1 MHLFYKTTVVFLALL
16 RLGSLCH
23 GEDLS
28 IIRSDIQ
35 AFKHDPRGPYQAI
48 RWFCPDGSL
57 LPAWERCSIPGGLQ
71 HALPK
76 GRVTELAAEH
86 HLYLGQV
93 LAGTKFEAFF
103 DRDTRHSRMKQYQ
116 LEKFLRISDDGWIH
130 RRARYYRGAVQA
142 EDEEAWGN
150 DFLTWLVSQEDVL
163 EEQFFLARQIAKD
176 VPHSGDRDRSTRVRA
191 LAKDIAAVV
200 PEFMNL
206 RVKIH
211 GRPEAGDVE
220 RVRVFLRENKASLPP
235 DAREKIDQLTRELEA
250 TYRRADVSHLGRY
263 LEVVP
268 PEAPLGE
275 QLRKVMKRDSS
286 RPENLAELAELLLL
300 VRAHIRDVPEE
311 HRLAVLDLSI
321 DAETILLHTAVAP
334 NPRTLREL
342 FQRNYF
348 LAKAA
353 AGCGFIEPWEWE
365 QLEPYLLPS
374 SDDLTSMEFL
384 EAVNAAERVVAW
396 GAGMMA
402 GVYGSIVDR
411 FSEFEP
417 LSRGFIDERIRSS
430 ILLRFGEAA
439 DQLYEA
445 STRVSGQTHELM
457 GMMNLGGVRGLNPG
471 FALGELTVLK
481 QVPDGMELS
490 PEKIYVLFR
499 APDDLEPVAGL
510 ATVSEGNAVSHVQ
523 LLARNLGIPNASLS
537 SRLLSELVPYSGA
550 QVFYAVSPRG
560 SVVMK
565 PADAMSSEEAAL
577 FQSGEPSAAQLRVPV
592 ENVSLDASDLLQL
605 STLRTSHSG
614 VVCGPKAAHL
624 GQLSSLFPDSVPAG
638 LVIPF
643 AEFHRHLGQTMRGS
657 SSTYWDALAELFSPE
672 NALDP
677 SGMNGRLQAI
687 RDSIRTIRFLPGF
700 SENLRKR
707 FSEVFGRPMG
717 TLRMFVRSDT
727 NMEDLENFTGAG
739 LNLTVA
745 HIQEE
750 EQILQAI
757 RDVWASPFS
766 ERSYRWRRSVLA
778 NPLAVFPSVLLTP
791 SVNVEKSGVL
801 ITSGTSFGEAD
812 DLTVA
817 FNWGGAGA
825 VGGQSAETYLLR
837 ADGRDVLASPSREP
851 EFDALPEAD
860 DIEIR
865 SVSFHHPI
873 LSRSERLRI
882 RELAQTLSTH
892 FEGALDVELGFEAG
906 RLWLFQ
912 VRPFVQNEKARSST
926 YLKSLDRKP
935 AQHRITLDDPLDSS
949 LEPASSYED
958 RP

>member
-1 MHLFYKTTVVFLALL
+1 MTG
-16 RLGSLCH
+16 GST
-23 GEDLS
+23 GV
-28 IIRSDIQ
+28 
-35 AFKHDPRGPYQAI
+35 
-48 RWFCPDGSL
+48 
-57 LPAWERCSIPGGLQ
+57 
-71 HALPK
+71 
-76 GRVTELAAEH
+76 RVTTAAP
-86 HLYLGQV
+86 
-93 LAGTKFEAFF
+93 F
-103 DRDTRHSRMKQYQ
+103 RPRTRK
-116 LEKFLRISDDGWIH
+116 
-130 RRARYYRGAVQA
+130 RG
-142 EDEEAWGN
+142 ET
-150 DFLTWLVSQEDVL
+150 DFLTWLVSQDDVL
-163 EEQFFLARQIAKD
+163 EEQFFLVRQIAKD
-176 VPHSGDRDRSTRVRA
+176 VPHSGEMDRSTRVRA
-191 LAKDIAAVV
+191 LAKDIAADV

-220 RVRVFLRENKASLPP
+220 RVRVFLRENNASLPP
-235 DAREKIDQLTRELEA
+235 GAREKIDLLTRELEA
-250 TYRRADVSHLGRY
+250 TYRRADVSRLERY

-268 PEAPLGE
+268 AETPLGE
-275 QLRKVMKRDSS
+275 QLRKVMNQDSS
-286 RPENLAELAELLLL
+286 RPKELAELLLL
-300 VRAHIRDVPEE
+300 VRAHIRDVPEQR
-311 HRLAVLDLSI
+311 RLAVLGLSI
-321 DAETILLHTAVAP
+321 DAEAILLHTAIAP

-353 AGCGFIEPWEWE
+353 VGCGFIEPWEWE

-384 EAVNAAERVVAW
+384 EAVNAAERGVAW
-396 GAGMMA
+396 GAGMVA

-411 FSEFEP
+411 FSQFEP

-430 ILLRFGEAA
+430 ILLRFGEAV
-439 DQLYEA
+439 DRLYEV

-457 GMMNLGGVRGLNPG
+457 GMTNRGGVRGLNPG
-471 FALGELTVLK
+471 FALGELSVLK
-481 QVPDGMELS
+481 EAPDGIELS
-490 PEKIYVLFR
+490 PEKIYVLLR
-499 APDDLEPVAGL
+499 APDDLEPVAGI

-523 LLARNLGIPNASLS
+523 LLARNLGISNASLS
-537 SRLLSELVPYSGA
+537 SRLLSELVPYSGTE
-550 QVFYAVSPRG
+550 VFYAVSPRG

-577 FQSGEPSAAQLRVPV
+577 FQSREPSAAKLRVPV
-592 ENVSLDASDLLQL
+592 DKVSLDASGLLQL

-643 AEFHRHLGQTMRGS
+643 AEFHRHLDQTMPGS
-657 SSTYWDALAELFSPE
+657 SSTYWDALAELFLPE
-672 NALDP
+672 NALDS
-677 SGMNGRLQAI
+677 SGMPVQLDQLEAI

-700 SENLRKR
+700 SDKLLKR
-707 FSEVFGRPMG
+707 FSEIFGRPMG

-727 NMEDLENFTGAG
+727 NMEDLESFTGAG

-778 NPLAVFPSVLLTP
+778 NPLAVYPSVLLIP

-801 ITSGTSFGEAD
+801 ITSGVSFGEAD

-817 FNWGGAGA
+817 FNWGGGGA
-825 VGGQSAETYLLR
+825 VRGQSAETYLLR
-837 ADGRDVLASPSREP
+837 ADDRDVLVSPSREP
-851 EFDALPEAD
+851 EFDALAEAN

-882 RELAQTLSTH
+882 RELAQMLSTH
-892 FEGALDVELGFEAG
+892 FEGALDVELGFEG
-906 RLWLFQ
+906 DRLWLFQ

-935 AQHRITLDDPLDSS
+935 AQRHISLDDP
-949 LEPASSYED
+949 ASSHED